1 MASVGPAAA
10 YTWAC
15 SSRSSRKRT
24 EIKRHVGHR
33 LSKIYTRTGDAGE
46 TGIDAK
52 RRFRKHHPRIA
63 AFGDLDELNAAL
75 GLLLAELQPGD
86 IPDLLRDVQQRL
98 FDTGAELCV
107 DELKS
112 TSPEHVRSLED
123 AIDEHNRE
131 LPPLKEFIL
140 PGGGPAAAACHFARA
155 VCRRTERSLW
165 TLQDEEGGL
174 NPESLKYLNRLSD
187 LLFVLARRLAESET
201 EWRGTG
207 RRRT

>member
-1 MASVGPAAA
+1 M
-10 YTWAC
+10 
-15 SSRSSRKRT
+15 
-24 EIKRHVGHR
+24 GHR
-33 LSKIYTRTGDAGE
+33 LSRIYTRTGDTGE

-52 RRFRKHHPRIA
+52 RRYRKHHPRIA

-75 GLLLAELQPGD
+75 GLVLAEIQPGA
-86 IPDLLRDVQQRL
+86 IAELLRDVQQRL

-107 DELKS
+107 DDLAAT
-112 TSPEHVRSLED
+112 TSGHVRSLEKS
-123 AIDEHNRE
+123 IDEHNRE

-140 PGGGPAAAACHFARA
+140 PGGGPAAAACHCARA
-155 VCRRTERSLW
+155 VCRRAERSLW
-165 TLQDEEGGL
+165 RLQDEDGGL

-207 RRRT
+207 RRR

>member
-1 MASVGPAAA
+1 M
-10 YTWAC
+10 
-15 SSRSSRKRT
+15 
-24 EIKRHVGHR
+24 GHR

-52 RRFRKHHPRIA
+52 RRYRKHHPRIA
-63 AFGDLDELNAAL
+63 AVGELDELNAAL
-75 GLLLAELQPGD
+75 GLALAEIAPGA
-86 IPDLLRDVQQRL
+86 IAELLRDVQQRL

-107 DELKS
+107 DELVS
-112 TSPEHVRSLED
+112 TTAEHVRSLET

-140 PGGGPAAAACHFARA
+140 PGGGRAAVACHLARA
-155 VCRRTERSLW
+155 VCRRGERSLW
-165 TLQDEEGGL
+165 ALQDADGGL

-187 LLFVLARRLAESET
+187 LLFVLARRLADTET

-207 RRRT
+207 RRR

>member
-1 MASVGPAAA
+1 MGN
-10 YTWAC
+10 
-15 SSRSSRKRT
+15 
-24 EIKRHVGHR
+24 R

-52 RRFRKHHPRIA
+52 RRYRKHHPRIT

-75 GLLLAELQPGD
+75 GVLLAKLQPGS
-86 IPDLLRDVQQRL
+86 IAELLHDVQQRL

-107 DELKS
+107 DELRS
-112 TSPEHVRSLED
+112 TSAEHVLSLEK

-140 PGGGPAAAACHFARA
+140 PGGGPESAACHFARA
-155 VCRRTERSLW
+155 VCRRAERSLW
-165 TLQDEEGGL
+165 ALQDEAGTL

-187 LLFVLARRLAESET
+187 LLFVLARRLAENET

-207 RRRT
+207 RRNRRK

>member
-1 MASVGPAAA
+1 MGN
-10 YTWAC
+10 
-15 SSRSSRKRT
+15 
-24 EIKRHVGHR
+24 R

-52 RRFRKHHPRIA
+52 RRYRKHHPRIA

-75 GLLLAELQPGD
+75 GVLLTKLQPGG
-86 IPDLLRDVQQRL
+86 IAELLHDVQQRL

-107 DELKS
+107 DELRS
-112 TSPEHVRSLED
+112 TSAQHVRSLEK
-123 AIDEHNRE
+123 AVDEHNRE

-140 PGGGPAAAACHFARA
+140 PGGGPASAACHFARA
-155 VCRRTERSLW
+155 VCRRAERSLW
-165 TLQDEEGGL
+165 ALQDDEGTL

-207 RRRT
+207 RRNRRK

>member
-1 MASVGPAAA
+1 M
-10 YTWAC
+10 
-15 SSRSSRKRT
+15 
-24 EIKRHVGHR
+24 GHR

-52 RRFRKHHPRIA
+52 RRYRKHHPRIA
-63 AFGDLDELNAAL
+63 AFGELDELNAAL
-75 GLLLAELQPGD
+75 GVLLAELPAGD
-86 IPDLLRDVQQRL
+86 ISALLREVQQRL

-107 DELKS
+107 ERLQS
-112 TSPEHVRSLED
+112 TTAAHVAALEA
-123 AIDEHNRE
+123 AINHHNAK

-140 PGGGPAAAACHFARA
+140 PGGGPVAAACHFARA

-165 TLQDEEGGL
+165 ALQDEEGGL

-187 LLFVLARRLAESET
+187 LLFVLARLLADTET

-207 RRRT
+207 RRGN

>member
-1 MASVGPAAA
+1 M
-10 YTWAC
+10 
-15 SSRSSRKRT
+15 
-24 EIKRHVGHR
+24 GHR

-52 RRFRKHHPRIA
+52 RRYRKHHPRIA
-63 AFGDLDELNAAL
+63 AFGELDELNAAL
-75 GLLLAELQPGD
+75 GLLLAELLPGD
-86 IPDLLRDVQQRL
+86 ISSLLHEVQQRL

-107 DELKS
+107 EKLRS
-112 TSPEHVRSLED
+112 TTQEHVAALEA
-123 AIDEHNRE
+123 AIDHHNE
-131 LPPLKEFIL
+131 KLPPLKEFIL

-165 TLQDEEGGL
+165 ALQDEEGGL

-187 LLFVLARRLAESET
+187 LLFVLARLLADTET

-207 RRRT
+207 RRGK

>member
-1 MASVGPAAA
+1 M
-10 YTWAC
+10 
-15 SSRSSRKRT
+15 
-24 EIKRHVGHR
+24 GHR

-52 RRFRKHHPRIA
+52 RRYRKHHPRIA

-86 IPDLLRDVQQRL
+86 IRELLRDVQQRL

-112 TSPEHVRSLED
+112 TLPEHVRSLED
-123 AIDEHNRE
+123 AIDEHNRK

-140 PGGGPAAAACHFARA
+140 PGGGPDAAACHFARA

-207 RRRT
+207 RRR

>member
-1 MASVGPAAA
+1 M
-10 YTWAC
+10 
-15 SSRSSRKRT
+15 
-24 EIKRHVGHR
+24 
-33 LSKIYTRTGDAGE
+33 
-46 TGIDAK
+46 
-52 RRFRKHHPRIA
+52 
-63 AFGDLDELNAAL
+63 
-75 GLLLAELQPGD
+75 
-86 IPDLLRDVQQRL
+86 LRDVQQRL

-140 PGGGPAAAACHFARA
+140 PGGGPAASACHFARA

-165 TLQDEEGGL
+165 ALQDEEGGL

-207 RRRT
+207 RRR

>member
-1 MASVGPAAA
+1 M
-10 YTWAC
+10 
-15 SSRSSRKRT
+15 
-24 EIKRHVGHR
+24 GHR

-46 TGIDAK
+46 TGIDA
-52 RRFRKHHPRIA
+52 RRRYRKHHPRIA

-75 GLLLAELQPGD
+75 GLLLAELQPEDG
-86 IPDLLRDVQQRL
+86 IAELLRDVQQRL

-112 TSPEHVRSLED
+112 TAPEHVRSLEG

-155 VCRRTERSLW
+155 VCRRAERSLW
-165 TLQDEEGGL
+165 ALQDEEGGL

-207 RRRT
+207 RRR